1 MSDRDDRP
9 DPTTG
14 RLRITSPLTT
24 APAHVRRTVQQE
36 IDEATGIG
44 EVYVRSLVRSQ
55 LRAALT
61 VISTLM
67 LTLGSLPIVFWLLD
81 DLNRLELWGVPLPW
95 IVLAVAV
102 YPGLFLLGWLYVRQ
116 AERSERD
123 FTTLLSPDHVEPHP
137 DPHQRDGRP

>member
-1 MSDRDDRP
+1 MEDGA

-14 RLRITSPLTT
+14 RIRITSPLTT
-24 APAHVRRTVQQE
+24 APAHIRRTVQQE
-36 IDEATGIG
+36 IDESTGIG

-61 VISTLM
+61 VITTLM
-67 LTLGSLPIVFWLLD
+67 LTLGSLPVVFWLLD
-81 DLNRLELWGVPLPW
+81 DLNTLEFWGIPLPW
-95 IVLAVAV
+95 IVLSVAV

-123 FTTLLSPDHVEPHP
+123 FATLLNPIPVWPPD
-137 DPHQRDGRP
+137 DRRRP

>member
-1 MSDRDDRP
+1 MSGRDDRP
-9 DPTTG
+9 DPKTG

-95 IVLAVAV
+95 IVLAIAV

-123 FTTLLSPDHVEPHP
+123 FTTLLSPDTVEPHP
-137 DPHQRDGRP
+137 GEHRRDRSP

>member
-1 MSDRDDRP
+1 MSE
-9 DPTTG
+9 PTDG
-14 RLRITSPLTT
+14 RVRITSPLTT
-24 APAHVRRTVQQE
+24 APAHVRRSVQQE

-61 VISTLM
+61 VITTLM
-67 LTLGSLPIVFWLLD
+67 LTLGALPIVFWLLD
-81 DLNRLELWGVPLPW
+81 DLTELDVFGIPLPW
-95 IVLAVAV
+95 VVLSVAV

-123 FTTLLSPDHVEPHP
+123 FLSLVNPDEP
-137 DPHQRDGRP
+137 DAERWRR

>member
-1 MSDRDDRP
+1 MSEE

-14 RLRITSPLTT
+14 RIRITNPLTS
-24 APAHVRRTVQQE
+24 APPHVRRTVQQE

-67 LTLGSLPIVFWLLD
+67 LTLGSLPVVFWLLD
-81 DLNRLELWGVPLPW
+81 DIERLDLWGVPLPW
-95 IVLAVAV
+95 IVLGFAV

-123 FTTLLSPDHVEPHP
+123 FITLVSPDADEPGP
-137 DPHQRDGRP
+137 SV